1 MLHSSS
7 LKTISFTLLAL
18 MAFAGNSI
26 LCRWALADY
35 AMDPVNFSLV
45 RLLTGAM
52 TLWLLVRWQQR
63 KSRSEQP
70 HVIRRKLPW
79 WGALWLL
86 LYAYAFAFA
95 YIELAT
101 GVGALVL
108 FTAVQL
114 SMLLIAAWR
123 GERFSSI
130 ELGGIVLALA
140 GFTYLVWPQFGDP
153 LSAVAVA
160 MMLLAGSAWGAYS
173 TVGRGSNTPL
183 VDTQVHFQRA
193 LVLALPSL
201 IWVDWSGAGGVA
213 GWLLAGISGSLT
225 SAVGYALWF
234 RALPRLRVSTAAV
247 AQLSVPL
254 LAALGGL
261 VLVSEPITPRF
272 SIASA
277 IILFAIS
284 LVIRSRNKQK

>member
-1 MLHSSS
+1 MPQSPL
-7 LKTISFTLLAL
+7 LKTIGFTLLAL
-18 MAFAGNSI
+18 IAFAGNSI
-26 LCRWALADY
+26 LCRWALADH

-45 RLLTGAM
+45 RLLTGAI
-52 TLWLLVRWQQR
+52 TLWLLVRWQQG
-63 KSRSEQP
+63 KSRAEQP
-70 HVIRRKLPW
+70 YLARRKLPW

-101 GVGALVL
+101 GVGALIL

-123 GERFSSI
+123 GERFAVI
-130 ELGGIVLALA
+130 ELGGIALALA
-140 GFTYLVWPQFGDP
+140 GFTYLVWPQFADP

-173 TVGRGSNTPL
+173 TVGRGSSTPL
-183 VDTQVHFQRA
+183 LDTQIHFQRA
-193 LVLALPSL
+193 LLLAVPSL
-201 IWVDWSGAGGVA
+201 FWGDWTASGGIY
-213 GWLLAGISGSLT
+213 GWLLAGVSGSLT

-234 RALPRLRVSTAAV
+234 RALPLLRVSTAAV

-254 LAALGGL
+254 IAALGGL
-261 VLVSEPITPRF
+261 LFVNEPITSRF
-272 SIASA
+272 ILASA